1 MTAWQQLGIE
11 PTTNLREIKKAYAVK
26 LKQID
31 QDTQPDQF
39 IALREAL
46 QTAQYEA
53 EYGLFD
59 QEENQDSLFND
70 DQPLNFNEH
79 TESAQ
84 ENEIN
89 QSSDTLLEEI
99 YLAIQQRIVEQDI
112 HFNIREA
119 LQKFADHLDIVS
131 EQATRLSY
139 IERMDQLLLDHGL
152 EDFLG
157 YVAESSNHF
166 TIASDQIDE
175 LYSHSET
182 VIDLNDEQSDQNI
195 TQEID
200 PVINELYQV
209 KQLLWEDNISDDVFE
224 RFSLLL
230 NQQFDLPLGQQIEI
244 KDQLMSAV
252 AELRV
257 DRMSPQYFRFL
268 ELWNDVYPDDVHE
281 YNEHYYSRI
290 LQQRLHEYLQKR
302 DLFKSLSHDDYSFL
316 EHLSGS
322 QSFRPFKMLHLQKQ
336 LKHHHPKQQVMDVL
350 DQFEI
355 NDTASNIN
363 YNFLKSINQIKHFVL
378 MNLVFS
384 VVTFF
389 VLDQFL
395 SNLLTQR
402 TLILISIGVFI
413 LFTLII
419 QPMIHA
425 KILAFPNRDD
435 LLYRYQKI
443 WFISGFLM

>member
-322 QSFRPFKMLHLQKQ
+322 QS
-336 LKHHHPKQQVMDVL
+336 
-350 DQFEI
+350 
-355 NDTASNIN
+355 
-363 YNFLKSINQIKHFVL
+363 
-378 MNLVFS
+378 
-384 VVTFF
+384 
-389 VLDQFL
+389 
-395 SNLLTQR
+395 
-402 TLILISIGVFI
+402 
-413 LFTLII
+413 
-419 QPMIHA
+419 
-425 KILAFPNRDD
+425 
-435 LLYRYQKI
+435 
-443 WFISGFLM
+443 